1 MTSLFCIPR
10 RTALCSS
17 AVVIV
22 VAFIVTWR
30 LGVGVVFQPRGI
42 SLLVGEEAGK
52 ARSVT
57 LRSRKNKGLELCRA
71 DLHLTE
77 ISTQERH
84 FCDEGAS
91 HFAWHSEWMSSRLCV
106 GAPNAYMPRYVTAL
120 KKLVFSGYKLV

>member
-57 LRSRKNKGLELCRA
+57 LRSRENKGA
-71 DLHLTE
+71 V
-77 ISTQERH
+77 
-84 FCDEGAS
+84 
-91 HFAWHSEWMSSRLCV
+91 SSRLT
-106 GAPNAYMPRYVTAL
+106 PHQNFNARETFLRRRGKPFFMVL
-120 KKLVFSGYKLV
+120 